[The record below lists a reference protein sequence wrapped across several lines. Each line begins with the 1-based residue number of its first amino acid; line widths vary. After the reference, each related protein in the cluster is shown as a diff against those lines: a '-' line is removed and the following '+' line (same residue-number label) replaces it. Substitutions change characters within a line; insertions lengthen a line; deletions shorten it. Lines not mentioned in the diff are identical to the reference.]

1 MRFLLLLFLIP
12 SLIYA
17 SFDERDCERL
27 MEKMAAEWNKHTEL
41 IEQFTQ
47 LGPHERERQVALL
60 QQSIERCVK
69 ALGHCDK
76 ILSKIAAK
84 GKKERYS
91 VPWPKVKE
99 QQLQERQRIQAEIDG
114 LQQLLSN
121 LFSNIAFDKVN
132 FLYAESERKAAVA
145 FAKYEEYNNSPPN
158 DADAVFCFFN
168 EMVLLFEAAAR
179 DAQEAL
185 SILFTIP
192 FATEGNK
199 TLLQEKAATYQE
211 KSRECQA
218 VIDKVQRAING
229 Q

>member
-1 MRFLLLLFLIP
+1 MRFLLFLFLIP

-114 LQQLLSN
+114 LQQLLE
-121 LFSNIAFDKVN
+121 KVN
-132 FLYAESERKAAVA
+132 FLYAESKRKAAAA
-145 FAKYEEYNNSPPN
+145 FAKYEEYNTSTPN
-158 DADAVFCFFN
+158 DADAILCVFN
-168 EMVLLFEAAAR
+168 EMVLLFEAALR
-179 DAQEAL
+179 DAQEAF
-185 SILFTIP
+185 SILSTVP
-192 FATEGNK
+192 FATESDK
-199 TLLQEKAATYQE
+199 TSLQHDAATYQE

-218 VIDKVQRAING
+218 VIDQVQRAIRE
-229 Q
+229 QDAA